1 MDDTAPEG
9 CNPPSPPCVL
19 GSEIRHLNRSKEMR
33 RKSTKIFIVA
43 GSLLVAGLGIAGA
56 ASADDASKAAQRP
69 VSTAVT
75 SASADQL
82 QVNVE
87 HQRGIV
93 LEGSGLAGDL
103 PVAVTVYENSLH
115 GNSIQVVLGDPDN
128 GGKVGF
134 VEQAAPFVVDGVLDA
149 AVDVDGRT
157 VELTGTVE
165 ETGRTTRMT
174 EPIQDAGEQV
184 VSKGTHTQL
193 LTHVTL
199 SVEEQSVALEF
210 APAFAYDL
218 EIRKVALYGN

>member
-1 MDDTAPEG
+1 
-9 CNPPSPPCVL
+9 
-19 GSEIRHLNRSKEMR
+19 MR
-33 RKSTKIFIVA
+33 RNSTKVFIV
-43 GSLLVAGLGIAGA
+43 GSLLIAGLGIAGA
-56 ASADDASKAAQRP
+56 ATADDAAKPVQRP
-69 VSTAVT
+69 TPTTVT
-75 SASADQL
+75 SDSADQAN
-82 QVNVE
+82 VNVE

-115 GNSIQVVLGDPDN
+115 GNSIQLVLGDPDN
-128 GGKVGF
+128 GGQIGF
-134 VEQAAPFVVDGVLDA
+134 VEQADPFVVHGVLDA
-149 AVDVDGRT
+149 TVDVDGRT

-165 ETGRTTRMT
+165 ETGRTTKVT

-193 LTHVTL
+193 LTDVTL
-199 SVEEQSVALEF
+199 SIDEESVALEF